1 MSATLFI
8 AVLFA
13 AFFHASWN
21 AVIKFGRDRFL
32 GIAVMTIWSGV
43 VSVPALFW
51 LGLPDAAAVKWLI
64 LSALFHIGYA
74 ICLSKA
80 YSKGD
85 LSQIYPVSRG
95 CAPLLTTLFAVLLFG
110 EHLPLLSLT
119 GILLIITGV
128 LLPALRHRASGHIRS
143 GLIYA
148 VITAFFTACYTL
160 SDGFGARSSTDS
172 LTYIFWLFALNGL
185 VMVVMGF
192 ARYRHHFTR
201 DFLRYSKPD

>member
-13 AFFHASWN
+13 AFFHASRN
-21 AVIKFGRDRFL
+21 AVIKFGRDRFP
-32 GIAVMTIWSGV
+32 GIAVMTIWS
-43 VSVPALFW
+43 
-51 LGLPDAAAVKWLI
+51 
-64 LSALFHIGYA
+64 
-74 ICLSKA
+74 
-80 YSKGD
+80 
-85 LSQIYPVSRG
+85 
-95 CAPLLTTLFAVLLFG
+95 
-110 EHLPLLSLT
+110 
-119 GILLIITGV
+119 GV

-160 SDGFGARSSTDS
+160 SGGFGARSSTDS

-192 ARYRHHFTR
+192 ARYRRHPANLQLRHCDMGDGTGTDYDCRSVTGDQRAVRTAALRVFPERKTDTR
-201 DFLRYSKPD
+201 PDSGRLYYCGRSDCDKTGRLVRFFILQPA

>member
-21 AVIKFGRDRFL
+21 AVIKFGQDRFL

-51 LGLPDAAAVKWLI
+51 LGLPDAAAVKWLL

-85 LSQIYPVSRG
+85 LSQIYRFPGLCPAADDPVCGTS
-95 CAPLLTTLFAVLLFG
+95 V
-110 EHLPLLSLT
+110 
-119 GILLIITGV
+119 
-128 LLPALRHRASGHIRS
+128 
-143 GLIYA
+143 
-148 VITAFFTACYTL
+148 
-160 SDGFGARSSTDS
+160 
-172 LTYIFWLFALNGL
+172 W
-185 VMVVMGF
+185 
-192 ARYRHHFTR
+192 
-201 DFLRYSKPD
+201 

>member
-21 AVIKFGRDRFL
+21 AVIKFGQDRFL

-51 LGLPDAAAVKWLI
+51 LGLPDAAAVKWLL

-110 EHLPLLSLT
+110 EHLPLLSLA

-128 LLPALRHRASGHIRS
+128 ILPALKHRASGHARS

-148 VITAFFTACYTL
+148 V
-160 SDGFGARSSTDS
+160 
-172 LTYIFWLFALNGL
+172 
-185 VMVVMGF
+185 
-192 ARYRHHFTR
+192 
-201 DFLRYSKPD
+201 